1 MAARA
6 GGGGET
12 VADTAGIGY
21 SAAMG
26 RYTRAHHLARLDPV
40 ADRVEIGRA
49 LVQYEFPW
57 DMLRSLEL
65 ALFRT
70 FAVPSIGALL
80 DRTSEFADHP
90 QRRYDDTVLLLYHL
104 WLDDTAEQRRDAGEH
119 LNFIHGHYRISNED
133 FRYTLSTFVVVPIR
147 WLQRYGWRPLSTVE
161 VDGWTNLMRD
171 MGAAMRIEDMPET
184 FDEFA
189 NLMDGYEAEHF
200 RYTAANARVAR
211 ATVDLMASWY
221 PAPLRPLV
229 RAATV
234 ALLHEHVARA
244 VGLAAAGAGS
254 RRWAD
259 RAVRL
264 RARGVRLLPSRPDGK
279 PFEVKVRSYDSDP
292 DLGALGPVALLRR
305 AAQTPPRRSGTG

>member
-1 MAARA
+1 
-6 GGGGET
+6 
-12 VADTAGIGY
+12 
-21 SAAMG
+21 MG
-26 RYTRAHHLARLDPV
+26 RYTRARHLARLDPV

-90 QRRYDDTVLLLYHL
+90 QRRYDDTVLLLYRL

-147 WLQRYGWRPLSTVE
+147 WLQRYGWRPLTTVE

-189 NLMDGYEAEHF
+189 DLMDGYEAERF
-200 RYTAANARVAR
+200 RYAAANARVAR
-211 ATVDLMASWY
+211 ATVELMASWY
-221 PAPLRPLV
+221 PVPLRRLV

-234 ALLHEHVARA
+234 AMLDEHVARA
-244 VGLAAAGAGS
+244 VGLEAAGPRA

-264 RARGVRLLPSRPDGK
+264 RARAVRLLPARPDGK
-279 PFEVKVRSYDSDP
+279 PFEVNVRSYDSEP

-305 AAQTPPRRSGTG
+305 AAQTPLRRSGAG